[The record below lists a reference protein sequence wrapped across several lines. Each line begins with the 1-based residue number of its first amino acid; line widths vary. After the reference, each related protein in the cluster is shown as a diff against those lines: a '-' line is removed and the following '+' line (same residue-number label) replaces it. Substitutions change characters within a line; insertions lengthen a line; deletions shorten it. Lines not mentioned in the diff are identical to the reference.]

1 MTVHSIR
8 DRALLVIP
16 IRIALG
22 LVWLA
27 AAPLAGAGRGPA
39 MFAFVIGLLGIL
51 IAIFQDPR
59 RRFARSEPEPLE
71 LPPDAV
77 VAPAWRQALAATLPS
92 TVGVSVLA
100 AIAVVPQPTLAA
112 LLGGVCAGLGVAT
125 LLSLS
130 RIDATLYVDPRSRVF
145 YRR

>member
-1 MTVHSIR
+1 VTVHSIR
-8 DRALLVIP
+8 ERALLVIP
-16 IRIALG
+16 IRVALG
-22 LVWLA
+22 LLWLVA
-27 AAPLAGAGRGPA
+27 ARISGAERGPA
-39 MFAFVIGLLGIL
+39 ILAFVIGLLGIV
-51 IAIFQDPR
+51 IAIFNDPR
-59 RRFARSEPEPLE
+59 TRFVQGKVEPLE
-71 LPPDAV
+71 LPADAV
-77 VAPAWRQALAATLPS
+77 VAPAWRQALAAMLPS

-130 RIDATLYVDPRSRVF
+130 RIDRTLYVDPRSRVF

>member
-8 DRALLVIP
+8 ERALLVIP
-16 IRIALG
+16 IRVALG
-22 LVWLA
+22 LLGLA
-27 AAPLAGAGRGPA
+27 AARIAGGERGPA
-39 MFAFVIGLLGIL
+39 ILAFVIGLLGIV
-51 IAIFQDPR
+51 IAIFNDPR
-59 RRFARSEPEPLE
+59 TRFAQGRVEPLE
-71 LPPDAV
+71 LPAGAV
-77 VAPAWRQALAATLPS
+77 VAPAWRQALAAMLPS

-130 RIDATLYVDPRSRVF
+130 RIDQTLYVDPRSRVF

>member
-1 MTVHSIR
+1 MIVHRVR

-16 IRIALG
+16 IRVVLG
-22 LVWLA
+22 LLWLA
-27 AAPLAGAGRGPA
+27 AARIAGAERGPA
-39 MFAFVIGLLGIL
+39 LLAFVIGLLGIL
-51 IAIFQDPR
+51 IAIFNDPR
-59 RRFARSEPEPLE
+59 RRFAQGKVEPLE
-71 LPPDAV
+71 LPPEAV
-77 VAPAWRQALAATLPS
+77 LAPAWRQALAAMLPS
-92 TVGVSVLA
+92 TVGVSALA

-130 RIDATLYVDPRSRVF
+130 RVDPTLYVDPRSHVF